1 MISATAMRSL
11 HQRGASLLHILVAL
25 VVIAIVL
32 AGATAWWAQRW
43 LNAPIAALNET
54 EVFEVPRG
62 ASLRSIAGTL
72 AQRGLLDQPMIWIAW
87 ARLTNRASGLKAGEY
102 ELQPGLTPNT
112 LLHHLSSGNVLL
124 HSITFIEGSTFLE
137 IRAALK
143 AHAAIASSNEE
154 RTADELMTAIGSAG
168 IHPEGQFFPDTYHF
182 ARGTSDIELLGIAHR
197 RLQTELQAAWD
208 SRAPDLPL
216 ASSYEALILASII
229 EKETALDSERPAI
242 SGVFVERLK
251 RGMRLQT
258 DPTVI
263 YGMMERFDGNIRRA
277 DLRRDTPYNTYTRS
291 GLPPTPIAMPGRDSL
306 RAATQPE
313 ITGALFFVAT
323 GNGDGSH
330 YFSRTL
336 DEHNAAVK
344 RYLRKLR
351 EQQAP

>member
-1 MISATAMRSL
+1 MVVRASSSR
-11 HQRGASLLHILVAL
+11 HQRGISVLRILVAL
-25 VVIAIVL
+25 FFVAIVV
-32 AGATAWWAQRW
+32 AGAGARWAHRW
-43 LNAPIAALNET
+43 LNAPIAALHEPQ
-54 EVFEVPRG
+54 VFEVPRG
-62 ASLRSIAGTL
+62 ASLRTIASTL
-72 AQRGLLDQPMIWIAW
+72 QQRGLLDQPLVWIGW
-87 ARLTNRASGLKAGEY
+87 ARVTNRAGGLKAGEY
-102 ELQPGLTPNT
+102 ELQPGLTPAM
-112 LLHHLSSGNVLL
+112 LLRHLSSGNVLL

-143 AHAAIASSNEE
+143 AHQAIASPEVKP
-154 RTADELMTAIGSAG
+154 TADEVMNAVGSAG
-168 IHPEGQFFPDTYHF
+168 VHPEGQFFPDTYRF
-182 ARGTSDIELLGIAHR
+182 ARGTSEIELLGIAHR

-216 ASSYEALILASII
+216 ASAYEALILASII
-229 EKETALDSERPAI
+229 EKETALDTERPAI
-242 SGVFVERLK
+242 SGVFVERLR

-306 RAATQPE
+306 RAATQPNV
-313 ITGALFFVAT
+313 TGALFFVAT

-330 YFSRTL
+330 YFSKTL
-336 DEHNAAVK
+336 DEHNAAVN

-351 EQQAP
+351 EQQRAP